1 VSHGAGSVNGPH
13 RQQHDTG
20 DANDYYTG
28 GANDYDTGGAN
39 DYDTGTHAD
48 SGSHARDSASGG
60 SRGGSDVVGRPD

>member
-1 VSHGAGSVNGPH
+1 MSHGAGSVNGPH

-20 DANDYYTG
+20 DANDYY
-28 GANDYDTGGAN
+28 TGGAN